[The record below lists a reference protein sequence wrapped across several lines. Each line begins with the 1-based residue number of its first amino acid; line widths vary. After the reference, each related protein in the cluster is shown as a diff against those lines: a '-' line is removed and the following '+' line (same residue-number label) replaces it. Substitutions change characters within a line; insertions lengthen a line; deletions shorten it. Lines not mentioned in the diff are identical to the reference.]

1 MVKDKTFND
10 IYDKTYDMLLRYIIC
25 NINNL
30 DDVND
35 IIQEVYF
42 ELCKRI
48 KKEDINSINNIDS
61 YVIGIAKN
69 RIKKYYSKLYNLKN
83 IFKFDI
89 EKINNIKN
97 NINIEKEV
105 INYSIYNEIWKYIK
119 TKDITIQKI
128 FLLYYKYDYKIK
140 DISNILNITESKTKN
155 DLYRTL
161 NEIKKIFGRINL

>member
-42 ELCKRI
+42 ELYKRI